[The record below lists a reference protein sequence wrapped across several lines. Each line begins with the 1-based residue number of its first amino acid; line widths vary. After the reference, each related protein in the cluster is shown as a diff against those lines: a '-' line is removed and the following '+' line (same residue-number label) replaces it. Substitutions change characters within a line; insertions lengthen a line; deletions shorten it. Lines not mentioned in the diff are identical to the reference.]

1 MDVEGASEMNL
12 SKQIKKYR
20 DREGFSQEDLAEK
33 IYVSRQ
39 TISNWENERSYPD
52 IHNLLLLSVLF
63 DVSLD
68 DLVKGDM
75 EMMKSNLQQ
84 VKFNKLGQIMAIFL
98 ILAVGSIGLAIK
110 YFGNVGLIIPLV
122 FWIIA
127 MTAAIKIDIIKKREN
142 IKTYAEIVAF
152 MENKDVNAER
162 DKRDK
167 KKYIIQKTLIVAGVS
182 LFSGIIALL
191 SFSIFL

>member
-1 MDVEGASEMNL
+1 
-12 SKQIKKYR
+12 
-20 DREGFSQEDLAEK
+20 
-33 IYVSRQ
+33 
-39 TISNWENERSYPD
+39 
-52 IHNLLLLSVLF
+52 
-63 DVSLD
+63 
-68 DLVKGDM
+68 
-75 EMMKSNLQQ
+75 
-84 VKFNKLGQIMAIFL
+84 
-98 ILAVGSIGLAIK
+98 
-110 YFGNVGLIIPLV
+110 VGLIIPIV

-167 KKYIIQKTLIVAGVS
+167 KKYIIQKTLIVVGVA
-182 LFSGIIALL
+182 LVSGIIALL

>member
-1 MDVEGASEMNL
+1 MEIG
-12 SKQIKKYR
+12 KQIKKYR
-20 DREGFSQEDLAEK
+20 TEMKFSQEELSEK
-33 IYVSRQ
+33 IFVSRQ
-39 TISNWENERSYPD
+39 TISNWENERSCPD

-68 DLVKGDM
+68 DLVKGDV
-75 EMMKSNLQQ
+75 EMMKNNLQQ
-84 VKFNKLGQIMAIFL
+84 VKFNKLGQVMAIFL
-98 ILAVGSIGLAIK
+98 ILAVGSMGLAIK
-110 YFGNVGLIIPLV
+110 YFGNVGLIIPFV
-122 FWIIA
+122 FWVIA

-142 IKTYAEIVAF
+142 IKTFAEIVAF

-167 KKYIIQKTLIVAGVS
+167 KKYIIQKTLIVLGVS
-182 LFSGIIALL
+182 LVSGIIALL